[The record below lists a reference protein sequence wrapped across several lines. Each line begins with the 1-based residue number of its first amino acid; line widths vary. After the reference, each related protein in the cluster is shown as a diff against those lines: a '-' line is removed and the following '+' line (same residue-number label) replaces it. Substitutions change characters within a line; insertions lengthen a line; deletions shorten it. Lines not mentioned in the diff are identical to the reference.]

1 VKVGVGCG
9 VEVAVGLGGTAA
21 CTPLSGVG
29 VAEAT
34 GMLVA
39 NGDGIGCDVQALK
52 RQAKT
57 IEKMSA
63 FMGAIMA
70 ETRPCVNATNTG
82 ASLIARPHP
91 QRNVVK
97 SKNVPRLRELA

>member
-1 VKVGVGCG
+1 MGVKVGVGND
-9 VEVAVGLGGTAA
+9 VAVAVGLGGTVAVTEAA
-21 CTPLSGVG
+21 G

-34 GMLVA
+34 GMLVG
-39 NGDGIGCDVQALK
+39 NGDGIDCDVQAPK

-57 IEKMSA
+57 TETMSA

-82 ASLIARPHP
+82 ASLIARLHP
-91 QRNVVK
+91 QRNVVQ
-97 SKNVPRLRELA
+97 SKNASRLRELA